1 MADEKASAADADAF
15 ESSAFEAL
23 EKDFQE
29 VLQELIGDKSLEHF
43 RLEYEKLHRALK
55 KSHESEKRLIKKCRE
70 LNQEIVSNAVKV
82 QTALNLSKEDQAT
95 IQSLKKEIER
105 AWKMVEASHEKE
117 QRAKETIHNLKV
129 EIANLSQ
136 LVEQGAGLSVN
147 QENTVNSLIAQRDEL
162 MRARDKLEAQTTKLT
177 NDNITL
183 TETVQRNESEKL
195 QGELEVA
202 NLRDVL
208 NAKRTEQERELRR
221 RERLEKELAELKG
234 TLEARNRSLRQ
245 IQNDTKQQEEQK
257 DSLDKQ
263 LKEQRRVVEH
273 LNTEEAKLLKEIED
287 LKEKTTE
294 EEEGKANLARD
305 KVVLEKELK
314 GKYEEIKNC
323 TNDKDKAE
331 KQLDG
336 LKRRFQMDGEQR
348 HEIELS
354 RGVLKGDLENLLRE
368 IDQLRK
374 QVDSDQKA
382 ISEIMREREG
392 LNRSVL
398 RTDNRTK
405 KQTELVKSHEERTG
419 QLEREVKMVKS
430 DVQGAVKKVY
440 ELDKTRE
447 KCGIE
452 LSLANSKHMASL
464 EELKNRDNKISELKK
479 NLADVKGKLS
489 QQKQLYE
496 AVRTDRNL
504 YSKNLVESQD
514 EIAEMK
520 RKFKI
525 MYHQIEQLK
534 EEIKEKDQA
543 LIHEHLN
550 HNKVSKLCDVIKEN
564 MEKAKKRQQQLQSQK
579 ETQHAEIKKLESRI
593 HEAEAE
599 RNSQK
604 RKYEEI
610 ISERDIL
617 GTQLIRRNDELALL
631 YEKIKIQH
639 RTLQGGEISYKQR
652 LEESRTLKIKEI
664 GMKRELRIAK
674 NQVSNI
680 DELKKEVYQLQ
691 RELLRERTKVKAL
704 SEELENPMNVH
715 RWRKLEGSDP
725 ATYEMIQKVKTLQK
739 RLISKTEE
747 AVEKDLAIQEKEKLY
762 LEMRNLL
769 SKQPGPEV
777 AEEVAKQQNG
787 LKEKTKQMKAMAA
800 ELNMYHAQL
809 NDYKDEIERLTK
821 ELQDTK
827 RRYFE
832 QRRREQ
838 LLKDTSRTEKG
849 PNSTTG
855 AAVAARG

>member
-1 MADEKASAADADAF
+1 MDKEEQDEHF
-15 ESSAFEAL
+15 EASAFEAL

-70 LNQEIVSNAVKV
+70 LNQEIVSNATKV
-82 QTALNLSKEDQAT
+82 QTALNLSKEDQLT
-95 IQSLKKEIER
+95 IQNLKKEIER

-117 QRAKETIHNLKV
+117 QRAKETIHNLKA
-129 EIANLSQ
+129 EINNLSH

-147 QENTVNSLIAQRDEL
+147 QENTVNSLITQRDEL
-162 MRARDKLEAQTTKLT
+162 LRTRDKLEGQVQKMTQE
-177 NDNITL
+177 NINL
-183 TETVQRNESEKL
+183 TETVQKHESEKL
-195 QGELEVA
+195 QGEVEIA
-202 NLRDVL
+202 NLRDML
-208 NAKRTEQERELRR
+208 NAKRTEAERELRR
-221 RERLEKELAELKG
+221 RQRLEKELHELKQTLQNKDRTFRSIQNSIKEQEEHKD
-234 TLEARNRSLRQ
+234 TLEKS
-245 IQNDTKQQEEQK
+245 
-257 DSLDKQ
+257 
-263 LKEQRRVVEH
+263 LKEQKRIVEQ
-273 LNTEEAKLLKEIED
+273 LNQEESKLQRDIKELQETNEADKIEN
-287 LKEKTTE
+287 E
-294 EEEGKANLARD
+294 NLHD
-305 KVVLEKELK
+305 GNLELQKELK
-314 GKYEEIKNC
+314 AKAEEIKVC
-323 TNDKDKAE
+323 QQEKDKSQ
-331 KQLDG
+331 KQFDQ
-336 LKRRFQMDGEQR
+336 LKRKKALEDEER
-348 HEIELS
+348 HQIELN
-354 RGVLKGDLENLLRE
+354 RGVLKSDTENLIRE

-374 QVDSDQKA
+374 QVDVDSKA
-382 ISEIMREREG
+382 INEIMRERET
-392 LNRSVL
+392 LYRSVL
-398 RTDNRTK
+398 RTDDRTK
-405 KQTELVKSHEERTG
+405 KQTELVKHHETCSQ
-419 QLEREVKMVKS
+419 QLERDVNRVKQ
-430 DVQGAVKKVY
+430 DLQDAIKKVY

-447 KCGIE
+447 KYGIE
-452 LSLANSKHMASL
+452 LSLANSKHMNAL

-479 NLADVKGKLS
+479 NYADVKGKLA
-489 QQKQLYE
+489 QQKQAYE

-543 LIHEHLN
+543 LIQEHWA
-550 HNKVSKLCDVIKEN
+550 HNRVHKNCEIIKDQ
-564 MEKAKKRQQQLQSQK
+564 MEKAKKRQQQMQGQK
-579 ETQHAEIKKLESRI
+579 ETQQSEIKKLESRI

-631 YEKIKIQH
+631 YEKIKIQQ
-639 RTLQGGEISYKQR
+639 RTLQGGEIAYKQR
-652 LEESRTLKIKEI
+652 LEESRALAIKTAAL
-664 GMKRELRIAK
+664 KRELIIAGR
-674 NQVSNI
+674 QVSDI
-680 DELKKEVYQLQ
+680 DDLKREVFQLQ

-715 RWRKLEGSDP
+715 RWRKLEGTDP
-725 ATYEMIQKVKTLQK
+725 APYEMMQKVKTLQK

-777 AEEVAKQQNG
+777 VEEVAKQQQS
-787 LKEKTKQMKAMAA
+787 LKEKTKGMKAMAA

-849 PNSTTG
+849 SPAATG
-855 AAVAARG
+855 GGQTR